1 MDLETILHRL
11 GLPKHSAAV
20 FEALEKLEPASPT
33 QLARATKLHRPVVYR
48 ALSALAKAG
57 FAEVRKAGLRSVYLS
72 RDRMRIAQAFK
83 GTAAEAQRVLSR
95 GQHAQRSVGMIS
107 YFEGRGGIATIFDD
121 VVLRSRRGDTFYR
134 YTSERDLD
142 EVNALLSPSYRAK
155 RDAKRLERLVI
166 SNPQSGVRK
175 QKRLE
180 RFIKYLGVGKESF
193 SENAIEL
200 IYGSRV
206 AFIDLNTKRGLIID
220 NPTLAEF
227 QKTIFKALYRR
238 L

>member
-11 GLPKHSAAV
+11 GFPKHSAAV

-33 QLARATKLHRPVVYR
+33 QLARATKLYRPVVYR
-48 ALSALAKAG
+48 VLAVLTKAG
-57 FAEVRKAGLRSVYLS
+57 FAEARRAGKRTTYLS
-72 RDRMRIAQAFK
+72 CDRTRIVRAFK
-83 GTAAEAQRVLSR
+83 GAAAEAERELSR
-95 GQHAQRSVGMIS
+95 GQQAHKSLGMVS
-107 YFEGRGGIATIFDD
+107 YFEGHGGIAAIFDD
-121 VVLRSRRGDTFYR
+121 VIAHSRRGDTFYR

-142 EVNALLSPSYRAK
+142 EVNSYLSPSYRAK

-166 SNPQSGVRK
+166 SNPESGVRK
-175 QKRLE
+175 KKRLE

-193 SENAIEL
+193 HENAIEL

-220 NPTLAEF
+220 NPTLADF
-227 QKTIFKALYRR
+227 QKTIFRALYRR

>member
-1 MDLETILHRL
+1 MDLETLLHRL
-11 GLPKHSAAV
+11 GFPKHSAAV
-20 FEALEKLEPASPT
+20 FEALEKLEPASPA
-33 QLARATKLHRPVVYR
+33 QLVRATKLYRPVVYR
-48 ALSALAKAG
+48 VLAALTKAG
-57 FAEVRKAGLRSVYLS
+57 FAEARRAGKRAVYLS
-72 RDRMRIAQAFK
+72 CDRTRIAQAFK
-83 GTAAEAQRVLSR
+83 GAAAEAQRVLSR
-95 GQHAQRSVGMIS
+95 GQRAQKSLGMIT
-107 YFEGRGGIATIFDD
+107 YHEGHGGIATIFDD
-121 VVLRSRRGDTFYR
+121 VVARSRRGDTFYR

-142 EVNALLSPSYRAK
+142 EVNSYLSPSYRSK

-166 SNPQSGVRK
+166 SNPQSGGRK
-175 QKRLE
+175 KKRLE

-206 AFIDLNTKRGLIID
+206 AFIDLNTARGLIID

-227 QKTIFKALYRR
+227 QKTIFRALYKR